1 MGEPRQRQ
9 PQQARRVANDPVALA
24 ATRYRAALDRVRETG
39 WAAKEAEI
47 ITKLTDVHLDLG
59 QIDAAEPLIGAL
71 IQHQPD
77 PSALVVRARYALAR
91 GDSSQAVELMGQA
104 KELAGARWTDQDEA
118 TYREYQ
124 AALSP

>member
-77 PSALVVRARYALAR
+77 PSALVVRARYAWRAEIQAR
-91 GDSSQAVELMGQA
+91 RSS
-104 KELAGARWTDQDEA
+104 
-118 TYREYQ
+118 
-124 AALSP
+124 